1 MGQHCIYHVHGITLA
16 CCEQW
21 QIRVAN
27 NNDLSVSVMQQDDV
41 ARCVAGVRRG
51 TVATAVAG
59 QAYQYLT
66 QTHNAT
72 HCRAPRR
79 ASNVY
84 FHFKVLF
91 SLHHI
96 ELIYATFDTSGKK
109 VWCYC
114 SELNHNGID

>member
-1 MGQHCIYHVHGITLA
+1 
-16 CCEQW
+16 
-21 QIRVAN
+21 
-27 NNDLSVSVMQQDDV
+27 MQQDDV

-51 TVATAVAG
+51 TVAAAAA

-72 HCRAPRR
+72 HCR